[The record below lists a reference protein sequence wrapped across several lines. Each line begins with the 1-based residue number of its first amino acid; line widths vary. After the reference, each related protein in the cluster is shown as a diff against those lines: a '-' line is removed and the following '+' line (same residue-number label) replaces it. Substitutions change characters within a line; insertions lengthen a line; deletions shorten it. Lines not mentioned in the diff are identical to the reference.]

1 MYNRPQQRNNGY
13 QQQNNWASQ
22 NHAMGGHMQWDS
34 PSNDSF
40 ENNPKL
46 RGIDPLKVK
55 IILEIKNKSQNKS
68 MDELLPEIMKINQ
81 ELNRRN
87 MNFTKQESELLLD
100 AIEESLSPS
109 EKQKFNML
117 KSLL

>member
-13 QQQNNWASQ
+13 QRQNSPYQ
-22 NHAMGGHMQWDS
+22 NDG
-34 PSNDSF
+34 SF

-46 RGIDPLKVK
+46 RGIDPLKLK
-55 IILEIKNKSQNKS
+55 IILEIKNKSKNKS
-68 MDELLPEIMKINQ
+68 MEELLPEIMKINQ
-81 ELNRRN
+81 ELNHRN

-117 KSLL
+117 KSFL

>member
-1 MYNRPQQRNNGY
+1 
-13 QQQNNWASQ
+13 
-22 NHAMGGHMQWDS
+22 MQSDS
-34 PSNDSF
+34 PNNDSF
-40 ENNPKL
+40 ESNPKL
-46 RGIDPLKVK
+46 RGIDPLKLK
-55 IILEIKNKSQNKS
+55 IILEIKNKSKSKS
-68 MDELLPEIMKINQ
+68 MEELLPEIMKINQ